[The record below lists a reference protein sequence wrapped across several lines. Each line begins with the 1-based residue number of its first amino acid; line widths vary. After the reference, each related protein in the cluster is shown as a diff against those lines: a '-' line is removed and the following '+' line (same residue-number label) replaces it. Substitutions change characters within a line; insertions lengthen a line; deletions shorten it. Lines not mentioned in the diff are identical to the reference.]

1 MVLLVVVGEH
11 IEDFFAGLWLE
22 VTMVVEALSADATG
36 EVQVLFQDGHTSGV
50 DGTEV
55 GIFEETCEV
64 AFGSL
69 LKGQEGRALEAE
81 LGVNT
86 VTDGTDETLE
96 GGLG

>member
-1 MVLLVVVGEH
+1 M
-11 IEDFFAGLWLE
+11 
-22 VTMVVEALSADATG
+22 
-36 EVQVLFQDGHTSGV
+36 